1 MRQVSPN
8 SCSAILCL
16 VVFISR
22 AACPIIYPY
31 SLTYNIINIKV
42 GFVLVASM
50 SIFKVQPQC
59 YCLLYIYIARLVVF
73 FFFFQ
78 LYYNLPKL
86 YNKGYFELDGNS
98 SPLCHMKRGRF
109 LAFGNYHGWLAQL
122 CQELGNGKLELMI
135 GHKINSSGAKFSES
149 LGPQCS

>member
-1 MRQVSPN
+1 MRQVAPN
-8 SCSAILCL
+8 SCSSILCL

-59 YCLLYIYIARLVVF
+59 LLPVIYLYCQAGCF

-78 LYYNLPKL
+78 LYYNLSKL
-86 YNKGYFELDGNS
+86 YNKGYFELHGNS
-98 SPLCHMKRGRF
+98 FPLCHMKRGRF

-122 CQELGNGKLELMI
+122 RQELGNGKLELMI
-135 GHKINSSGAKFSES
+135 GHKINSSGAKCSES

>member
-1 MRQVSPN
+1 MTKFQTFNAVGLPQLLLGYPLFSCFHFQSRVSN
-8 SCSAILCL
+8 NITL
-16 VVFISR
+16 I
-22 AACPIIYPY
+22 

-78 LYYNLPKL
+78 LYYNLSKL

-109 LAFGNYHGWLAQL
+109 LAFGNYHGWLA
-122 CQELGNGKLELMI
+122 
-135 GHKINSSGAKFSES
+135 
-149 LGPQCS
+149 